1 MIEVTTKTAEAAV
14 YDKAAKG
21 NRSGPSECDKLNI
34 LLGVTV
40 SEKRSG

>member
-21 NRSGPSECDKLNI
+21 NRSGPPECDKLNI